1 METNNKKYGDDLGM
15 TKFDEYR
22 KNFIESKA
30 IKKINEHDIVFFV
43 LFFVETYCMDICK
56 RKKHKISRPP
66 LPLKNMLA
74 LILLSEVYKVDSARI
89 IANFTN
95 KHTDFNLVMEGI
107 PVSKE
112 SITRYKN
119 YFIPYFEDI
128 LGKTIQMAKDLGLSE
143 FIDVSVD
150 GTKIKAYNSPFKVIR
165 KHDLKILIKILK
177 GKLDESE
184 IKKLKFNARKFY
196 YDQRKTAEEKLALL
210 ERMQVELE
218 ISGQKSVPINDIE
231 ARWMY
236 NKKKK
241 AEPSY
246 NLQTCVDCATHLI
259 LATYVSQNPTDAY
272 DLPIVTDLAMKNV
285 GSKFENLLADS
296 GYSNELVIAYLKSIG
311 IEGFIPNATQSRE
324 NKDALKINPAS
335 KDNVYI
341 DYTNKFIVCF
351 AGYLFP
357 LTYQYEEEEVKKTS
371 IGEIHLPKKIKSI
384 YTNTEACKNCFYKD
398 ECLTEKM
405 NHRNYTVYGSEDMI
419 EMLIKMETPE
429 AKEKYKLRPIVES
442 PYGTMKEF
450 YYINKLP
457 YVGKKKM
464 QGIVNLKSA
473 AYNLNRIANIVL
485 LDLLFENE
493 TYINFVKETIAKY
506 TPQS

>member
-1 METNNKKYGDDLGM
+1 
-15 TKFDEYR
+15 
-22 KNFIESKA
+22 
-30 IKKINEHDIVFFV
+30 
-43 LFFVETYCMDICK
+43 
-56 RKKHKISRPP
+56 
-66 LPLKNMLA
+66 
-74 LILLSEVYKVDSARI
+74 
-89 IANFTN
+89 
-95 KHTDFNLVMEGI
+95 MEGI

-119 YFIPYFEDI
+119 YFIPYYEDI
-128 LGKTIQMAKDLGLSE
+128 LGKTVQMAKDLGLSK

-150 GTKIKAYNSPFKVIR
+150 GTKIKAYTSPFKVIR
-165 KHDLKILIKILK
+165 KHDLKILIKVLK
-177 GKLDESE
+177 GQLDESE
-184 IKKLKFNARKFY
+184 IKELKFNARKFY
-196 YDQRKTAEEKLALL
+196 YDKRKTTVEKLELL
-210 ERMQVELE
+210 ERMESELE
-218 ISGQKSVPINDIE
+218 ISGQKSIPINDIE

-259 LATYVSQNPTDAY
+259 LATYVSQNPTDDY

-285 GSKFENLLADS
+285 GFKFENLLADS

-335 KDNVYI
+335 EDNVYI

-351 AGYLFP
+351 AGHILP
-357 LTYQYEEEEVKKTS
+357 LKYQYEEENIKKTK
-371 IGEIHLPKKIKSI
+371 IGDIKLPNKIRNM
-384 YTNTEACKNCFYKD
+384 YANPEACKNCFYKD
-398 ECLTEKM
+398 QCLTKKM
-405 NHRNYTVYGSEDMI
+405 KHRKYTVYGSDDMI
-419 EMLIKMETPE
+419 EMLLKMETPE
-429 AKEKYKLRPIVES
+429 AQEKYKLRPVVES
-442 PYGTMKEF
+442 PYGTMKE
-450 YYINKLP
+450 YYNLNSLR
-457 YVGKKKM
+457 YVGQKKI

-473 AYNLNRIANIVL
+473 AYNLVRITNLIL